1 MVYDV
6 PHRITS
12 LLRDREV
19 PIVHQEFKK
28 LVPGWCL
35 ESGVR
40 HFMTSF
46 GIKNEGGRLLF
57 PRLERARASEEV
69 GRLISSKEAPT
80 TRLGE
85 LRVGG
90 DFGLASAGVE
100 AFHANSKPNSELN
113 IRSRA
118 KSSVLSP
125 PISDGVGEQD
135 YTQFSP
141 PAPDFKRQQREPGLE
156 ATVSR
161 IGTMPAIH
169 EELPGSAYLLEP
181 TQEPSTG
188 CAVNP
193 MDDCELDRL
202 ELEGQEEVTEVRA
215 TTKATM
221 ADDAAVAVEE
231 WDERLVQ
238 GLGLELNEKRAIAAG
253 VLRDWRLR
261 CWKRRQTRGFFSWL
275 HQRPEYQAVGLD
287 SMDYVVGL
295 AQLYN
300 PQSGDQEEDPSP
312 QYRWAIQGQAVY
324 CAWWEDRD
332 ARHYKDFERAR
343 DAIGRFSNNDWWEWT
358 DGSAPAHWKWP
369 EWYRETIRDGLPV

>member
-1 MVYDV
+1 MSDV
-6 PHRITS
+6 PHCITS

-28 LVPGWCL
+28 LVPGRCL

-40 HFMTSF
+40 HFMMSF

-57 PRLERARASEEV
+57 PRLERVRASEGV
-69 GRLISSKEAPT
+69 GRLISSEEAPT

-100 AFHANSKPNSELN
+100 AIHANSKPNSELN

-118 KSSVLSP
+118 KSSVPSP
-125 PISDGVGEQD
+125 PIGDGVGEQD

-141 PAPDFKRQQREPGLE
+141 PAPDFKRQRREPGLE
-156 ATVSR
+156 ALVSR

-169 EELPGSAYLLEP
+169 EELPGSADLLEP

-193 MDDCELDRL
+193 MDNCELATRL
-202 ELEGQEEVTEVRA
+202 ELEGQGEVTEVRV
-215 TTKATM
+215 TTKATK

-231 WDERLVQ
+231 WDERLVE
-238 GLGLELNEKRAIAAG
+238 GLGLELNEKRARAAG
-253 VLRDWRLR
+253 VLRACRLR

-300 PQSGDQEEDPSP
+300 PQSGDQEEDL
-312 QYRWAIQGQAVY
+312 Q
-324 CAWWEDRD
+324 
-332 ARHYKDFERAR
+332 
-343 DAIGRFSNNDWWEWT
+343 
-358 DGSAPAHWKWP
+358 
-369 EWYRETIRDGLPV
+369 